1 MRWWFL
7 VLGIGLGVLLNR
19 LCRSILAR
27 LRGSQGMGPP
37 PDPTTPTASSPDPEV
52 SPSDRQNTTEL
63 VRQLAI
69 MTHEYS
75 DDLEARREQLA
86 ACLEQV
92 RQQPDAIADGS
103 ALPEGA
109 TERFSRCLDQLIHST
124 TRVQQRVRSAREE
137 LMGQAVQLESDLSE
151 ARTDGLTG
159 LVNRR
164 EFDAKIE
171 ELFAAY
177 RAGRDP
183 FVLAL
188 IDIDHFKQINDNFG
202 HQAGDAVLK
211 TVAATLSRSFEH
223 AYLVAR
229 YGGEEFALLLP
240 APLRLAAARVES
252 MRKSV
257 AGDPIPV
264 AGQWL
269 QITWSA
275 GLSEPTPGTTVT
287 DLIRRSDEALYS
299 AKKGGRDRV
308 CFHDGQGC
316 VRLGEPTPDEPV
328 SNQR

>member
-1 MRWWFL
+1 MKWWFL
-7 VLGIGLGVLLNR
+7 VLGIGLGVLLTR
-19 LCRSILAR
+19 LSRSILAR
-27 LRGSQGMGPP
+27 LGGSQGRGSP
-37 PDPTTPTASSPDPEV
+37 PDLAIPTGSSPAPEV
-52 SPSDRQNTTEL
+52 SPSDRQNITEL

-75 DDLEARREQLA
+75 DDLEAQREQLS

-92 RQQPDAIADGS
+92 RPQPSAFVEGS
-103 ALPEGA
+103 TLPDGA
-109 TERFSRCLDQLIHST
+109 TENVSRCLEQLIHST

-137 LMGQAVQLESDLSE
+137 LLGQAVQLESDLSE

-171 ELFAAY
+171 ELFASY
-177 RAGRDP
+177 RVGRDP

-211 TVAATLSRSFEH
+211 AVAAALSRSFEH

-240 APLRLAAARVES
+240 GPLRLAAARVES

-257 AGDPIPV
+257 ADDPIPV

-275 GLSEPTPGTTVT
+275 GLSEPTPDTTVT
-287 DLIRRSDEALYS
+287 DLIRRADEALYS
-299 AKKGGRDRV
+299 VKKGGRDRV
-308 CFHDGQGC
+308 CFHDGQRC
-316 VRLGEPTPDEPV
+316 VLLGEPAPVEP
-328 SNQR
+328 